1 MTENITS
8 LWVRSGSIA
17 AINSSRKWQDLPEL
31 MKYST
36 LRLILLLGIL
46 IIPALSANAET
57 WEPITCINV
66 NQDLR
71 QSQTSDGNGLATI
84 TMQNG
89 AWYYWEQKSKNP
101 WDGLM
106 HFTPTKD
113 KDGKGYGVSF
123 TIKAK
128 DGYRI
133 TKVIFRD
140 TEGNG
145 TYRND
150 EGILRLS
157 VENNNYSKRWDE
169 NSLDNYVDSSKK
181 GKYQDNNNMV
191 FENTDDNPVQSLTFK
206 CHTYWWADQFKCRMI
221 MVICKKVP
229 DYKFSKGTYNLK
241 TGQSVNNILTS
252 ATKGS
257 NLSGQTITYN
267 PQGVVHITQDAT
279 NGFVA
284 IADKPGTATVT
295 AAWPGRQRLREIFHQ
310 RKIQRVTL

>member
-17 AINSSRKWQDLPEL
+17 AINSSRKWHALPEL

-113 KDGKGYGVSF
+113 KDGKGYGVRF
-123 TIKAK
+123 TIKAT

-145 TYRND
+145 KYSNED
-150 EGILRLS
+150 GIFRLS

-169 NSLDNYVDSSKK
+169 NSLDNYVDPSKK
-181 GKYQDNNNMV
+181 DKYQDNNNMV

-267 PQGVVHITQDAT
+267 PQGVVHIRMQPM
-279 NGFVA
+279 VLS
-284 IADKPGTATVT
+284 P
-295 AAWPGRQRLREIFHQ
+295 
-310 RKIQRVTL
+310 

>member
-17 AINSSRKWQDLPEL
+17 AINSSRKWHALPEL
-31 MKYST
+31 MKYSK

-46 IIPALSANAET
+46 FIPALSANAET

-106 HFTPTKD
+106 HFTPTQD
-113 KDGKGYGVSF
+113 KDGKGYGVRF

-157 VENNNYSKRWDE
+157 VEKTTIPRDGTKILWTIMWIHPRRGNIKITTTW
-169 NSLDNYVDSSKK
+169 SLRILMTTQFSLLHSSVTPI
-181 GKYQDNNNMV
+181 G
-191 FENTDDNPVQSLTFK
+191 
-206 CHTYWWADQFKCRMI
+206 
-221 MVICKKVP
+221 
-229 DYKFSKGTYNLK
+229 
-241 TGQSVNNILTS
+241 GQISSS
-252 ATKGS
+252 A
-257 NLSGQTITYN
+257 
-267 PQGVVHITQDAT
+267 V
-279 NGFVA
+279 
-284 IADKPGTATVT
+284 
-295 AAWPGRQRLREIFHQ
+295 
-310 RKIQRVTL
+310 